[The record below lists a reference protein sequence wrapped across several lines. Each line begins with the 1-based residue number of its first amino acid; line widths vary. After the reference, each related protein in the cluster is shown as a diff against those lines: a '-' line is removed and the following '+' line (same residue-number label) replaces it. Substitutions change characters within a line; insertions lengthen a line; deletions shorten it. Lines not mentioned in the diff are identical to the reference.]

1 MSDSFNDKF
10 LIAGSLAGDDQA
22 FGKLYDKYID
32 EIYRFILMRVRSN
45 EEAQDLTNEVFLKIW
60 QYISTNDSDIDNVR
74 AFLYRMARNIVIDG
88 YRKSGKEV
96 LALDDDM
103 IESLP
108 DESIDLEGEIEKE
121 DELKSVLSVV
131 DKLPDHQREL
141 ILMKYVQDLSVKEIA
156 QVLEKSRGAVRVSLH
171 RAVKKLKTL
180 LK

>member
-156 QVLEKSRGAVRVSLH
+156 QVLEKSRGAVRVALH

-180 LK
+180 L

>member
-32 EIYRFILMRVRSN
+32 EIYRFILMRVRSK

-60 QYISTNDSDIDNVR
+60 QYINNNDTDIDNVR
-74 AFLYRMARNIVIDG
+74 AFLYRIARNIVIDK
-88 YRKSGKEV
+88 YRKSGKEL
-96 LALDDDM
+96 LALDEDM
-103 IESLP
+103 IESIP
-108 DESIDLEGEIEKE
+108 DESLDLEDEVQKK
-121 DELKSVLSVV
+121 DELNEVLGVV
-131 DKLPDHQREL
+131 DKLPEDQREL

-171 RAVKKLKTL
+171 RAIKKLKTL
-180 LK
+180 L

>member
-22 FGKLYDKYID
+22 FGKLYDKYIN
-32 EIYRFILMRVRSN
+32 EIYRFILMRVRN
-45 EEAQDLTNEVFLKIW
+45 TEEAQDLTNEVFLKIW

-88 YRKSGKEV
+88 YRKSGKEM
-96 LALDDDM
+96 LALDDEM

-108 DESIDLEGEIEKE
+108 DESIDLEGEIEKQ
-121 DELKSVLSVV
+121 DEVNAVLSVV
-131 DKLPDHQREL
+131 DKLPNDQREL

-156 QVLEKSRGAVRVSLH
+156 QVLEKSRGAVRVAMH
-171 RAVKKLKTL
+171 RAIKKLKTL